1 LYRLDSCLHS
11 NHKPLSNT
19 SQSLVIFILSIPFWI
34 SFFVTL
40 PFMLEANWYKQSFRT
55 TNCQVLFNETSLTTT
70 NHTIIKY
77 RVQFFNNDGQ
87 QTITWTHD
95 YPKSAQH
102 QLSNGQ
108 VVPCYYF
115 IYETTQ
121 PTLLDEPGSNYFVC
135 LVFILIAATVDSL
148 VVVAIGILLLIMAI
162 RMFLSNLPI

>member
-1 LYRLDSCLHS
+1 
-11 NHKPLSNT
+11 
-19 SQSLVIFILSIPFWI
+19 
-34 SFFVTL
+34 
-40 PFMLEANWYKQSFRT
+40 MLEANWYKQSFRN
-55 TNCQVLFNETSLTTT
+55 TNCQVLFNQTSLTTT
-70 NHTIIKY
+70 NQTIIKY

-87 QTITWTHD
+87 QTTTWTHEF
-95 YPKSAQH
+95 PKTLH

-121 PTLLDEPGSNYFVC
+121 PTLLDEPGSNYIVC

-148 VVVAIGILLLIMAI
+148 VVVGIGILLLIMAI